1 MVQRESTMRGIKKIL
16 FPVDFS
22 QRSIGAARY
31 VESFAGWFDAE
42 IMLLHIV
49 DVAIHGSMDSIVK
62 DWLWSTEEQL
72 NAFLTQE
79 LKHFTTRRV
88 FRIGDPTEEIV
99 KMVHCWT
106 PDLVMMP
113 SYGIGSYRPC
123 VLGSVTAKVL
133 HDIDCPV
140 WTAVH
145 ADNAPALE
153 KITLSK
159 VLCAVDLGPRS
170 GRVLQW
176 AASFA
181 SQREAE
187 LGLVHAVPI
196 VEPPRGQTPDQGLAD
211 LLVAE
216 GKAQLN
222 ALQETAGVK
231 AAFFVNPG
239 EPFKVVA
246 CAAKS
251 FAGDLVI
258 IGRHTG
264 SGDDG
269 HLRHNAYAIIRDSPC
284 PVISI

>member
-1 MVQRESTMRGIKKIL
+1 MTGIKKIL

-22 QRSIGAARY
+22 QRSIGAARH

-49 DVAIHGSMDSIVK
+49 DVAIHGSMDSIVQ
-62 DWLWSTEEQL
+62 DWLWSREEQL
-72 NAFLTQE
+72 NAFLAEE
-79 LKHFTTRRV
+79 LRHFSTRRV

-99 KMVHCWT
+99 RMVHLWT

-113 SYGIGSYRPC
+113 TYGIGSYRPC

-145 ADNAPALE
+145 AENAPPLE

-159 VLCAVDLGPRS
+159 VLCAVDLGSRS
-170 GRVLQW
+170 ARVLDW
-176 AASFA
+176 ADSFA
-181 SQREAE
+181 VQRQAE

-196 VEPPRGQTPDQGLAD
+196 VQSPPGQTLDQGLTD
-211 LLVAE
+211 SLVAE
-216 GKAQLN
+216 GKARLN

-231 AAFFVNPG
+231 AKFFVNPG
-239 EPFKVVA
+239 EPFKVVT
-246 CAAKS
+246 CAARG
-251 FAGDLVI
+251 FPADLVI
-258 IGRHTG
+258 IGRHSG